1 MRKGMHTPVREND
14 LRACLKSVNRYGYHF
29 SNRPLQREG
38 VMNVGVDLYSVI
50 FLSGILIAAVANDL
64 RCQKIP
70 NLLTY
75 PAMGIAL
82 VYHFIMSGPDGLL
95 FSAGGLAL
103 GIAVFILPYLM
114 GGMGAG
120 DAKLMG
126 AVGAILGAKGV
137 FVAFLFTAIA
147 GGIYAL
153 ILLLC
158 NRQYSRGLFAK
169 QSTTLKR
176 FMFTKQFIAIPADEN
191 KKKPKLCYGAA
202 IAVGT
207 LLSVFLEFSGYWK
220 FPI

>member
-1 MRKGMHTPVREND
+1 MSIDVFLIIFLSIILIVAAVND
-14 LRACLKSVNRYGYHF
+14 LRF
-29 SNRPLQREG
+29 
-38 VMNVGVDLYSVI
+38 
-50 FLSGILIAAVANDL
+50 
-64 RCQKIP
+64 QKIP

-75 PAMGIAL
+75 PSMGIAL

-103 GIAVFILPYLM
+103 GIAVLILPYLM

-153 ILLLC
+153 ILLLVQRRAFKGFWQ
-158 NRQYSRGLFAK
+158 RQAA
-169 QSTTLKR
+169 TLKT
-176 FMFTKQFIAIPADEN
+176 FMFTRQFIPIPGDSNE
-191 KKKPKLCYGAA
+191 KKPKLCYGIA
-202 IAVGT
+202 IATGT
-207 LLSVFLEFSGYWK
+207 LLSVFCELSGYYS

>member
-1 MRKGMHTPVREND
+1 
-14 LRACLKSVNRYGYHF
+14 
-29 SNRPLQREG
+29 
-38 VMNVGVDLYSVI
+38 MNVGVDLYSVI
-50 FLSGILIAAVANDL
+50 FLSSILIAAAANDL

-70 NLLTY
+70 NLLIY

-82 VYHFIMSGPDGLL
+82 GYHFMMNGLDGLI
-95 FSAGGLAL
+95 FSAAGLAL
-103 GIAVFILPYLM
+103 GIAVLILPYLM

-147 GGIYAL
+147 GGIYAF
-153 ILLLC
+153 ILLVF
-158 NRQYSRGLFAK
+158 NRRYFKGFFAR
-169 QSTTLKR
+169 QATTLKT
-176 FMFTKQFIAIPADEN
+176 FMLTRQFIPIPTHEN
-191 KKKPKLCYGAA
+191 KKKPKLCYGIA

-207 LLSVFLEFSGYWK
+207 LVSVFLEFSGYWK

>member
-1 MRKGMHTPVREND
+1 MSLSIDVF
-14 LRACLKSVNRYGYHF
+14 LI
-29 SNRPLQREG
+29 
-38 VMNVGVDLYSVI
+38 I
-50 FLSGILIAAVANDL
+50 FLSIILIAAAVNDL
-64 RCQKIP
+64 RFQKIP
-70 NLLTY
+70 NLLIY
-75 PAMGIAL
+75 PGMAIAL
-82 VYHFIMSGPDGLL
+82 GYHFVMSGLDGLL
-95 FSAGGLAL
+95 FSAGGLGL
-103 GIAVFILPYLM
+103 GIAILILPYLM

-153 ILLLC
+153 ILLVF
-158 NRQYSRGLFAK
+158 NRRYFRGFFAR
-169 QSTTLKR
+169 QATTLKT
-176 FMFTKQFIAIPADEN
+176 FMFIRQFVPIPGDPKE
-191 KKKPKLCYGAA
+191 KKTKLCYGAA